1 MDKTFEPYGNRGG
14 MGAWLSGLSPGLRH
28 GLTLGLLMACLA
40 LGTWLVYFTG
50 GTRYATPYLMLVPVL
65 LAAAGYGLGGALA
78 TALVAGGLMA
88 LMPLDVAT
96 QQPQPT
102 LNWLIRLCLYLVI
115 GGVAG
120 SLFGLLNRAHAT
132 SERLARTD
140 PRTGLPNQVALEE
153 ALRRRLALGRRRG
166 VGLILVRL
174 TDIGDV
180 LEALGPETADAMVMA
195 MGDRLARQ
203 DRRIVEVFRFS
214 NSELYLLLEGVGP
227 SELEEIA
234 IRLAEVGEENLV
246 VQEVPL
252 RAQLVMGSSWQ
263 ASEAT
268 TARALIRESR
278 IAMLAAMEKHRLHCR
293 YSADLARD
301 KREALQLISHVRRDL
316 ERDRFE
322 LHFQP
327 KLRLADGQVCGC
339 EGLIRWRGERD
350 QLIAPGLFMPKVE
363 STSLIAPV
371 TRFVADQACRF
382 AGASE
387 GVVGINLSVR
397 NLHDEALLDEL
408 LALARR
414 HGIAPQRLEVEITE
428 SALMHD
434 LVVAQRALAR
444 LRGHGMGVSIDD
456 FGTGFSSFEYLQH
469 LPITGLKIDRTFVKG
484 LGEDARSQCLVACL
498 IEVGHALGLVVT
510 AEGVE
515 TREQHCILRQLGCDQ
530 AQGFLYAKPLPEDDY
545 RAWLGEHRPAAWLE
559 AVEPRH

>member
-1 MDKTFEPYGNRGG
+1 
-14 MGAWLSGLSPGLRH
+14 MGGLSPSLRH
-28 GLTLGLLMACLA
+28 GLILTLLAAFLA
-40 LGTWLVYFTG
+40 LGTWLVYVTG

-65 LAAAGYGLGGALA
+65 LAAAGYGLKGALA
-78 TALVAGGLMA
+78 IALVAGGLMA
-88 LMPLDVAT
+88 LMPLDVAS

-120 SLFGLLNRAHAT
+120 SLFSLLNRAHAT
-132 SERLARTD
+132 SERMARTD
-140 PRTGLPNQVALEE
+140 PRTGLANQVALEE
-153 ALRRRLALGRRRG
+153 VLRRRLAQGRQSG

-195 MGDRLARQ
+195 MGERLGRQ
-203 DRRIVEVFRFS
+203 DGRIVEVFRFS
-214 NSELYLLLEGVGP
+214 NSELYLLLEGVGTG
-227 SELEEIA
+227 ELEEIA
-234 IRLAEVGEENLV
+234 VHLAEVGEENLV

-263 ASEAT
+263 TSEAT
-268 TARALIRESR
+268 TARELIRESR
-278 IAMLAAMEKHRLHCR
+278 VAMLAAMEKHRPHCH

-316 ERDRFE
+316 ERGRFE

-327 KLRLADGQVCGC
+327 KLRLADGRVCGC
-339 EGLIRWRGERD
+339 EGLIRWRD
-350 QLIAPGLFMPKVE
+350 KQDLLIAPRLFMPKVE

-382 AGASE
+382 AATVD

-414 HGIAPQRLEVEITE
+414 HGIAPERLEVEITE

-434 LVVAQRALAR
+434 LVGAKRALER

-484 LGEDARSQCLVACL
+484 LGEDARSRCLVACL
-498 IEVGHALGLVVT
+498 IDVGHALGLEVT

-515 TREQHCILRQLGCDQ
+515 TLEQHQALCRLGCDQ
-530 AQGFLYAKPLPEDDY
+530 AQGFLYAKALPAADY
-545 RAWLGEHRPAAWLE
+545 RVWHGQHRPAAWLE
-559 AVEPRH
+559 VADS